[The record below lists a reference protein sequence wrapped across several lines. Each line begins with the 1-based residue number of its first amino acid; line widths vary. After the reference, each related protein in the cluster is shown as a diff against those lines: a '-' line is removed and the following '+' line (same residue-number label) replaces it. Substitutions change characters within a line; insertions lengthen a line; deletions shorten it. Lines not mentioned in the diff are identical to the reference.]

1 MLIVKKK
8 LNTPQPT
15 APMMQ
20 EMSPGSSEMNQMAI
34 NPAYNIQPG
43 SLNLLSNPYHVCYSN
58 VNEMKQLNV

>member
-1 MLIVKKK
+1 MIIVKKK

-20 EMSPGSSEMNQMAI
+20 EMSPETSEMHQMAI

-43 SLNLLSNPYHVCYSN
+43 SVNLLANPYQVCYSH